1 MKVKKKYV
9 WGVLF
14 LAALFGLTLYYLLR
28 GDGLRQLIHAVRQAN
43 PVYLAAGLA
52 VMIGFVVCEA
62 WNTRLVMRPLCGK
75 VPFLHCLKYAF
86 AGFYFSAITPSA
98 SGGQPA
104 QMVLMAKD
112 HIEVPHS
119 ALCYLMIGAVYQV
132 SMLLYAGAM
141 LLVRGYLL
149 GAAKGYVLLLF
160 GLGAAFNLL
169 LVTLMA
175 LAMFWQNA
183 AEKLV
188 ACAIQLLEKCHLVK
202 NGDAVRATARKQL
215 DGYRDGARLLR
226 RRPGLILKM
235 LLVTLLQLTCMYS
248 VPAFVY
254 AALGLSGH
262 GALDMIALQAVLV
275 VAVSS
280 LPLPGAV
287 GASESVFLQ
296 LSAGIF
302 TAALAPAGVLL
313 SRGISFYA
321 MLLLSGGLTAV
332 FSLCRGVDKAKKL

>member
-1 MKVKKKYV
+1 MKNKKKYI
-9 WGVLF
+9 WSGLF
-14 LAALFGLTLYYLLR
+14 LAALFALTLYYLLR
-28 GDGLRQLIHAVRQAN
+28 GDGLWQLCRAVQQAN
-43 PVYLAAGLA
+43 PIWLAAGLA
-52 VMIGFVVCEA
+52 VMIGFVACEA

-98 SGGQPA
+98 SGGQLA

-112 HIEVPHS
+112 NIEVPHS

-132 SMLLYAGAM
+132 SMLLYAGVM
-141 LLVRGYLL
+141 LLLKGYLL

-169 LVTLMA
+169 LVTLMV
-175 LAMFWQNA
+175 LAMFWQPA

-188 ACAIQLLEKCHLVK
+188 MGGIKLLEKCHIVRR
-202 NGDAVRATARKQL
+202 GEAVRAAARKQL
-215 DGYRDGARLLR
+215 DGYCEGAQLLR
-226 RRPGLILKM
+226 RRPALVLQM
-235 LLVTLLQLTCMYS
+235 LLITLLQLTCMYS
-248 VPAFVY
+248 IPAFVY

-262 GALDMIALQAVLV
+262 SALDMIALQSVLV

-296 LSAGIF
+296 MSADIF

-321 MLLLSGGLTAV
+321 MLLISGGLTAM
-332 FSLCRGVDKAKKL
+332 FSIHRIDKAKKV

>member
-1 MKVKKKYV
+1 MKNKKKYI
-9 WGVLF
+9 WSGLF

-28 GDGLRQLIHAVRQAN
+28 GDGLRQLCCAVQQAN
-43 PVYLAAGLA
+43 PIWLAAGLA

-112 HIEVPHS
+112 DIEVPHS

-132 SMLLYAGAM
+132 SMLLYAGVM
-141 LLVRGYLL
+141 LLLKGHLL

-169 LVTLMA
+169 LVTLMV
-175 LAMFWQNA
+175 LAMFWQPA

-188 ACAIQLLEKCHLVK
+188 MGGIRLLEKCHIVRR
-202 NGDAVRATARKQL
+202 GEAVRAAARKQL
-215 DGYRDGARLLR
+215 DGYREGAQLLR
-226 RRPGLILKM
+226 QRPVLVLQM
-235 LLVTLLQLTCMYS
+235 LLITLLQLTCMYS

-262 GALDMIALQAVLV
+262 SALDMIALQAVLV

-296 LSAGIF
+296 MSAGIF

-321 MLLLSGGLTAV
+321 MLLISGGLTAL
-332 FSLCRGVDKAKKL
+332 FSIRRLDKARKV

>member
-1 MKVKKKYV
+1 MKVQKKNF
-9 WGVLF
+9 WGDLI
-14 LAALFGLTLYYLLR
+14 LAALFVLTLYYLLR
-28 GDGLRQLIHAVRQAN
+28 GDGLRKLAYAVQRAN
-43 PVYLAAGLA
+43 PVYLAAGLM
-52 VMIGFVVCEA
+52 VMIGFVLCEA
-62 WNTRLVMRPLCGK
+62 CNTRLVLRPLCGR
-75 VPFLHCLKYAF
+75 VPFRQCLNYAF

-104 QMVLMAKD
+104 QMLLMAKD
-112 HIEVPHS
+112 HISVPHS

-132 SMLLYAGAM
+132 SMLLYAGAA
-141 LLVRGYLL
+141 LLVRGTLL
-149 GAAKGYVLLLF
+149 GTAKGYVLVLF

-169 LVTLMA
+169 LVGLMA
-175 LAMFWQNA
+175 LAMFWQSA

-188 ACAIQLLEKCHLVK
+188 MGTVGLLEKCHMIRQ
-202 NGDAVRATARKQL
+202 GDAVRANVRKQL
-215 DGYRDGARLLR
+215 DGYRAGAALLR
-226 RRPGLILKM
+226 RRPGLIAGM
-235 LLVTLLQLTCMYS
+235 LAVTLLQLTCMYS

-262 GALDMIALQAVLV
+262 SLLDMLALQAVLT

-302 TAALAPAGVLL
+302 TAAFAQAGVLL

-321 MLLLSGGLTAV
+321 MLLLSGIVVAV
-332 FSLCRGVDKAKKL
+332 FSVRHLDKAREV